1 MHVLRARLQSM
12 SSADT
17 MGADARYCRL
27 TSASR
32 CRFSTLVVID
42 IVRCSARESLKFVKF
57 VVQGYPAPPLFGPQT
72 FEWKDDK

>member
-32 CRFSTLVVID
+32 CRFSTLVVFD
-42 IVRCSARESLKFVKF
+42 IVRCSVESLKFVKF
-57 VVQGYPAPPLFGPQT
+57 VVQML
-72 FEWKDDK
+72 